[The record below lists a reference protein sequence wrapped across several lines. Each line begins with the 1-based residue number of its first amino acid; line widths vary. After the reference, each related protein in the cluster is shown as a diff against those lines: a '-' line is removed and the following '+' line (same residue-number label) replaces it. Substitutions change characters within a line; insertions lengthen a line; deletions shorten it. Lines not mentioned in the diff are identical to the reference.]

1 MSLLRLYSFVPICH
15 LGWWASSFSTPRKV
29 GHRPEGGLLA
39 PSLTWETG
47 APVNV
52 NKLYLHLAG
61 GLSVSE
67 LIDRPNNSSNV
78 DERVMRLGAD
88 SWRNMVGE
96 GTISGLWS
104 IMQKWNLEVLLG
116 HISHKVNATPEGFPQ
131 DLSLQK
137 YADK

>member
-1 MSLLRLYSFVPICH
+1 M
-15 LGWWASSFSTPRKV
+15 
-29 GHRPEGGLLA
+29 
-39 PSLTWETG
+39 
-47 APVNV
+47 NV

-116 HISHKVNATPEGFPQ
+116 HISHKVNEKPVGFPQ